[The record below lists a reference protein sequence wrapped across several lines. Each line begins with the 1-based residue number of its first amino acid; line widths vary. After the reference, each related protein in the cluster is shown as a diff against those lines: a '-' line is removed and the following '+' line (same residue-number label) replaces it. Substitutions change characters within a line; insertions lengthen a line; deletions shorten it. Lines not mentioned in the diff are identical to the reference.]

1 MGCIFSIKTVKSLL
15 TLISGTCQWSNF
27 SYKNYMIYRYFL
39 NLYRFT
45 DKNLILK
52 FDFNGYFRVFLSKM
66 GTLNL
71 SHFDQHEK
79 TSREV
84 EKIIILG
91 EKKKSSKS
99 VSVKQ
104 YSITNKTSNQVCVY
118 DQCNGN
124 YPCRVHSLC

>member
-27 SYKNYMIYRYFL
+27 SYNNYMIYRYFL

-52 FDFNGYFRVFLSKM
+52 CHFNGYFRVFLSKM
-66 GTLNL
+66 GTLNSLNL
-71 SHFDQHEK
+71 SDFDQREK
-79 TSREV
+79 TSR

-91 EKKKSSKS
+91 EKKILK
-99 VSVKQ
+99 
-104 YSITNKTSNQVCVY
+104 I
-118 DQCNGN
+118 
-124 YPCRVHSLC
+124 SLCETV